1 MKFILSL
8 QIRATIW
15 IISAG
20 LAGILSSWL
29 WMHSEAQWNQHLH
42 KSYMSGL
49 SLFETLRDGT
59 PPIDGLKIS
68 ELPVP
73 LVRLAENGRF
83 SQLPKVAPSDHVT
96 RLSLGA
102 SSSTN
107 NISKR
112 MALAIISPD
121 LKYPVAELEKSKQ
134 NAPGASLASVTRL
147 LASYCSSAM
156 IFITYE
162 NRPWI
167 RVEGN
172 TIWGCQA
179 APTDYRLL
187 AAAIPILTLAIL
199 SALIA
204 NTSSAFVSFANILSG
219 RWSARGSSS
228 YSPEGPT
235 ELRAMITAINA
246 HREIEGASLS
256 KRAMFLSGISHD
268 LGTPA
273 ARLRLRTALIE
284 DDELRQKM
292 DADIDRM
299 TGMIQSVLDYTQSE
313 MNVEKPRKMSLL
325 SLVDSVVADF
335 QDAGYPVTLQEQTVK
350 TISTRTIF
358 SNIKPTSLRGARL
371 NTNKLI
377 VMGQP
382 LSLQRA
388 ISNLIDNALKYGR
401 KAIVSIKASSE
412 IAEIHIDDFGVG
424 ISEDELAC
432 LTAPFKRGENV
443 THIKGFGMGLT
454 VASTIAEQHGGS
466 LHFRNKS
473 NGLRATL
480 IIARQ

>member
-1 MKFILSL
+1 MKIILSL
-8 QIRATIW
+8 QMRATIW

-20 LAGILSSWL
+20 LAGIISSWL
-29 WMHSEAQWNQHLH
+29 WMYSEAEWNRHLH

-49 SLFETLRDGT
+49 SLFETVRDGT
-59 PPIDGLKIS
+59 PPIDGLQVTKLS
-68 ELPVP
+68 LP
-73 LVRLAENGRF
+73 LLRLAETGRF
-83 SQLPKVAPSDHVT
+83 SQLPEVAASDHIT
-96 RLSLGA
+96 LMSLGTP
-102 SSSTN
+102 SSTS

-112 MALAIISPD
+112 MALAVISPD
-121 LKYPVAELEKSKQ
+121 LKYPVAELEKSRQ

-147 LASYCSSAM
+147 LASYCSNAT
-156 IFITYE
+156 IFIAFE
-162 NRPWI
+162 NRPWM
-167 RVEGN
+167 RVDGN
-172 TIWGCQA
+172 AIWGCQA

-187 AAAIPILTLAIL
+187 AAAIPILVLAVL

-204 NTSSAFVSFANILSG
+204 NTSGAFISFANILSG
-219 RWSARGSSS
+219 RWSARGSTS

-235 ELRAMITAINA
+235 ELRVMIAAINA
-246 HREIEGASLS
+246 HRKAEGASLS
-256 KRAMFLSGISHD
+256 KRAMFLSGVSHD

-313 MNVEKPRKMSLL
+313 MNVEKPRKMSLF

-335 QDAGYPVTLQEQTVK
+335 QDAGYPVTLQEQAVK

-358 SNIKPTSLRGARL
+358 SDSKPTFLRGARL
-371 NTNKLI
+371 HANRMI
-377 VMGQP
+377 VMAQP

-401 KAIVSIKASSE
+401 KAIVSLDASSE

-424 ISEDELAC
+424 MNEDEIGL
-432 LTAPFKRGENV
+432 LTAPFKRGANASSIE
-443 THIKGFGMGLT
+443 GFGMGLT
-454 VASTIAEQHGGS
+454 VASTIAEQHGGG
-466 LHFRNKS
+466 LHFQNTS
-473 NGLRATL
+473 DGLRATL
-480 IIARQ
+480 TIARQ

>member
-1 MKFILSL
+1 MKIILSL
-8 QIRATIW
+8 QMRATIW

-29 WMHSEAQWNQHLH
+29 WMYSEAQWKQHLH

-49 SLFETLRDGT
+49 SLFETVRDDT
-59 PPIDGLKIS
+59 PPIDGLQIS
-68 ELPVP
+68 ELPLP
-73 LVRLAENGRF
+73 LLRLAENGRF
-83 SQLPKVAPSDHVT
+83 SQFPEVAPADHIT
-96 RLSLGA
+96 LLSLGA
-102 SSSTN
+102 TSSIS
-107 NISKR
+107 NINKR

-134 NAPGASLASVTRL
+134 NASGASLASVTRL
-147 LASYCSSAM
+147 LASYCSNAT
-156 IFITYE
+156 IFIAYE
-162 NRPWI
+162 NKPWV
-167 RVEGN
+167 RVDGN
-172 TIWGCQA
+172 AIWGCQA

-187 AAAIPILTLAIL
+187 AAAIPILTLAFL
-199 SALIA
+199 SALIV
-204 NTSSAFVSFANILSG
+204 NTSSAFLSFANILSG
-219 RWSARGSSS
+219 RWSARGSTS

-246 HREIEGASLS
+246 HRKAEGASLS
-256 KRAMFLSGISHD
+256 KRAMFLSGVSHD

-284 DDELRQKM
+284 DDELRHKM

-313 MNVEKPRKMSLL
+313 MNVEKPRKMSLVA
-325 SLVDSVVADF
+325 LVDAVVADF

-358 SNIKPTSLRGARL
+358 SDSKPTSLRGARL
-371 NTNKLI
+371 KTNRII
-377 VMGQP
+377 VMAQP

-401 KAIVSIKASSE
+401 KAIVSLESSSE

-424 ISEDELAC
+424 MSEDDLAL
-432 LTAPFKRGENV
+432 LTAPFKRGEN
-443 THIKGFGMGLT
+443 TAHIEGFGMGLT

-466 LHFRNKS
+466 LHFQNMS
-473 NGLRATL
+473 DGLRATL
-480 IIARQ
+480 TIARQ

>member
-1 MKFILSL
+1 
-8 QIRATIW
+8 
-15 IISAG
+15 
-20 LAGILSSWL
+20 
-29 WMHSEAQWNQHLH
+29 
-42 KSYMSGL
+42 
-49 SLFETLRDGT
+49 
-59 PPIDGLKIS
+59 
-68 ELPVP
+68 
-73 LVRLAENGRF
+73 
-83 SQLPKVAPSDHVT
+83 
-96 RLSLGA
+96 
-102 SSSTN
+102 
-107 NISKR
+107 
-112 MALAIISPD
+112 
-121 LKYPVAELEKSKQ
+121 
-134 NAPGASLASVTRL
+134 
-147 LASYCSSAM
+147 
-156 IFITYE
+156 
-162 NRPWI
+162 
-167 RVEGN
+167 
-172 TIWGCQA
+172 
-179 APTDYRLL
+179 
-187 AAAIPILTLAIL
+187 
-199 SALIA
+199 
-204 NTSSAFVSFANILSG
+204 
-219 RWSARGSSS
+219 
-228 YSPEGPT
+228 
-235 ELRAMITAINA
+235 MITAINA
-246 HREIEGASLS
+246 HREIEGTSLS

-358 SNIKPTSLRGARL
+358 SNSKPTSLRGARL

-480 IIARQ
+480 TIARQ

>member
-1 MKFILSL
+1 MKIILSL
-8 QIRATIW
+8 QMRATIW

-29 WMHSEAQWNQHLH
+29 WMYSEAQWKQHLH

-49 SLFETLRDGT
+49 SLFETVRDDT
-59 PPIDGLKIS
+59 PPIDGLQIS
-68 ELPVP
+68 ELPLP
-73 LVRLAENGRF
+73 LLRLAENGRF
-83 SQLPKVAPSDHVT
+83 SQFPEVAPADHIT
-96 RLSLGA
+96 LLSLGA
-102 SSSTN
+102 TSSIS
-107 NISKR
+107 NINKR

-134 NAPGASLASVTRL
+134 NASGASLASVTRL
-147 LASYCSSAM
+147 LASYCSNAT
-156 IFITYE
+156 IFIAYE
-162 NRPWI
+162 NKPWV
-167 RVEGN
+167 RVDGN
-172 TIWGCQA
+172 AIWGCQA

-187 AAAIPILTLAIL
+187 AAAIPILTLAFL
-199 SALIA
+199 SALIV
-204 NTSSAFVSFANILSG
+204 NTSSAFLSFANILSG
-219 RWSARGSSS
+219 RWSARGSTS

-246 HREIEGASLS
+246 HRKAEGASLS
-256 KRAMFLSGISHD
+256 KRAMFLSGVSHD

-284 DDELRQKM
+284 DDELRHKM

-313 MNVEKPRKMSLL
+313 MNVEKPRKMSLVA
-325 SLVDSVVADF
+325 LVDAVVADF

-358 SNIKPTSLRGARL
+358 SDSKPTSLRGARL
-371 NTNKLI
+371 KTNRMI
-377 VMGQP
+377 VMAQP

-401 KAIVSIKASSE
+401 KAIVSLESSSE

-424 ISEDELAC
+424 MSEDDLAL
-432 LTAPFKRGENV
+432 LTAPFKRGEN
-443 THIKGFGMGLT
+443 TAHIEGFGMGLT

-466 LHFRNKS
+466 LHFQNMS
-473 NGLRATL
+473 DGLRATL
-480 IIARQ
+480 TIARQ

>member
-59 PPIDGLKIS
+59 PTMDGLKIT
-68 ELPVP
+68 ELPTP

-83 SQLPKVAPSDHVT
+83 SQLPKVAPSDHIT
-96 RLSLGA
+96 RLSLGE

-156 IFITYE
+156 IFISYE

-187 AAAIPILTLAIL
+187 AATIPILTLAIL

-204 NTSSAFVSFANILSG
+204 NTSSAFVSFANILS
-219 RWSARGSSS
+219 
-228 YSPEGPT
+228 
-235 ELRAMITAINA
+235 
-246 HREIEGASLS
+246 
-256 KRAMFLSGISHD
+256 
-268 LGTPA
+268 
-273 ARLRLRTALIE
+273 
-284 DDELRQKM
+284 
-292 DADIDRM
+292 
-299 TGMIQSVLDYTQSE
+299 
-313 MNVEKPRKMSLL
+313 
-325 SLVDSVVADF
+325 
-335 QDAGYPVTLQEQTVK
+335 
-350 TISTRTIF
+350 
-358 SNIKPTSLRGARL
+358 
-371 NTNKLI
+371 
-377 VMGQP
+377 
-382 LSLQRA
+382 
-388 ISNLIDNALKYGR
+388 
-401 KAIVSIKASSE
+401 
-412 IAEIHIDDFGVG
+412 
-424 ISEDELAC
+424 
-432 LTAPFKRGENV
+432 
-443 THIKGFGMGLT
+443 
-454 VASTIAEQHGGS
+454 
-466 LHFRNKS
+466 
-473 NGLRATL
+473 
-480 IIARQ
+480 

>member
-1 MKFILSL
+1 MKIILSL
-8 QIRATIW
+8 QMRATIW

-29 WMHSEAQWNQHLH
+29 WMYSEAQWKQHLH

-49 SLFETLRDGT
+49 SLFETVRDDT
-59 PPIDGLKIS
+59 PPIDGLQIS
-68 ELPVP
+68 ELPLP
-73 LVRLAENGRF
+73 LLRLAENGRF
-83 SQLPKVAPSDHVT
+83 SQFPEVAPADHIT
-96 RLSLGA
+96 LLSLGA
-102 SSSTN
+102 TSSIS
-107 NISKR
+107 NINKR

-134 NAPGASLASVTRL
+134 NASGASLASVTRL
-147 LASYCSSAM
+147 LASYCSNAT
-156 IFITYE
+156 IFIAYE
-162 NRPWI
+162 NKPWV
-167 RVEGN
+167 RVDGN
-172 TIWGCQA
+172 AIWGCQA

-187 AAAIPILTLAIL
+187 AAAIPILTLAFL
-199 SALIA
+199 SALIV
-204 NTSSAFVSFANILSG
+204 NTSSAFLSFANILSG
-219 RWSARGSSS
+219 RWSARGSTS

-246 HREIEGASLS
+246 HRKAEGASLS
-256 KRAMFLSGISHD
+256 KRAMFLSGVSHD

-284 DDELRQKM
+284 DDELRHKM

-313 MNVEKPRKMSLL
+313 MNVEKPRKMSLVA
-325 SLVDSVVADF
+325 LVDAVIADF

-358 SNIKPTSLRGARL
+358 SDSKPTSLRGARL
-371 NTNKLI
+371 KTNRMI
-377 VMGQP
+377 VMAQP

-401 KAIVSIKASSE
+401 KAIVSLESSSE

-424 ISEDELAC
+424 MSEDDLAL
-432 LTAPFKRGENV
+432 LTAPFKRGEN
-443 THIKGFGMGLT
+443 TAHIEGFGMGLT

-466 LHFRNKS
+466 LHFQNMS
-473 NGLRATL
+473 DGLRATL
-480 IIARQ
+480 TIARQ